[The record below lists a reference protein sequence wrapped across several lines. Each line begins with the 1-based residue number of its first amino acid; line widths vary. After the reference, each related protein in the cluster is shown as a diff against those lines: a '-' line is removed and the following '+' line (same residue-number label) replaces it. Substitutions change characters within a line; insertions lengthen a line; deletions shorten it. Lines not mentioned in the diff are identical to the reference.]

1 MSDTSFPTIIRI
13 IAIILCISCM
23 YSIGTTGTRV
33 TASAP
38 EYTPEPTE
46 APTPEPENKALM
58 QCFKILY
65 YDDAGVQ
72 QALPFALRNGRQ
84 GANVFDGPLVFNLY
98 LGKYLEE
105 QYKPPVITITDFDRP
120 LVTAWHDEDFVKIF
134 NADLS
139 IYTRGDNRFTQ
150 VVNED
155 RSNVALKDL
164 EPGDYM
170 ASVSIYASAGENHF
184 VTGACYLYFIIPEH

>member
-1 MSDTSFPTIIRI
+1 MSDTSFPMFVRI

-23 YSIGTTGTRV
+23 YSIGISGTGVTT
-33 TASAP
+33 SAP
-38 EYTPEPTE
+38 EY
-46 APTPEPENKALM
+46 TPEPENKALM

-65 YDDAGVQ
+65 YDDAGEQ

-134 NADLS
+134 NADLR

-155 RSNVALKDL
+155 RSNVALRDL

-170 ASVSIYASAGENHF
+170 ASVTIYASAGENYF
-184 VTGACYLYFIIPEH
+184 VTGACYLYFVIPEH